1 MFFLNVLKNLIFQ
14 YPKLFFTNLGLFIVL
29 GFIEIISL
37 VFIGSFSSYLFENN
51 ISDNKIVELVIN
63 YANKYLSIEFFLL
76 LFVFVFTLRS
86 IVEILSNYIL
96 LKSKYFLI
104 ESNIIKT
111 FDSITKTKFSFF
123 KKFNKAETLNIL
135 NKEILKIGDSYSTL
149 IRMTKPLIQI
159 PMIIVIPLIIAT
171 KEIVFFGIVLF
182 LFSIPIFFLGRLASK
197 LGADDLQTSNQFSKK
212 LYDTLKM
219 FSTII
224 GLGFEK
230 KASTELEEN
239 FIFHK
244 KAAIKY
250 HLLSSSIGLL
260 YMPIGVIVIVL
271 FFYVFKNTGTNITI
285 LSLIFYSFYR
295 LIPMIG
301 AVLSNKTELEGY
313 YPAHQKINE
322 IKKFTSNEYYNHDG
336 NLNINFIDNIKLKD
350 INYSYDNISNVLSN
364 LSFSINKNKI
374 LCITGHSGSG
384 KSTLIDLIIGNIKPR
399 SGEIFVDENSIE
411 KINLDTYKKKISI
424 VPQHTEFFNASIIDN
439 LKWFNPEI
447 SLNELDEIL
456 YKTDCISFI
465 SKFSQGIETIIG
477 DQGIELSGGERQKLS
492 IARALTR
499 KPELIILDEPTSS
512 IDNFSEKNIL
522 DLMKKISN
530 YTTLIIVTHKKSNL
544 EISDNIIFLNK
555 GKVSGYDTYKNL
567 LNNNKEFNKYFSS

>member
-14 YPKLFFTNLGLFIVL
+14 YPKLFFSNLIVFITL
-29 GFIEIISL
+29 GFIEIITL
-37 VFIGSFSSYLFENN
+37 VFIGSFSSYIFENDV
-51 ISDNKIVELVIN
+51 SDNKIIGSLIN
-63 YANKYLSIEFFLL
+63 YSSKYLSLEFFLI
-76 LFVFVFTLRS
+76 LFVIVFILRS
-86 IVEILSNYIL
+86 IIEILSNYIL

-111 FDSITKTKFSFF
+111 FNSITKTKFSFF

-159 PMIIVIPLIIAT
+159 PMIIIIPLIIAT
-171 KEIVFFGIVLF
+171 KEIIFFGVVLF
-182 LFSIPIFFLGRLASK
+182 LFSIPIFFLGRIASK
-197 LGADDLQTSNQFSKK
+197 LGTEDLHTSNQFSKK

-219 FSTII
+219 FSAII

-230 KASTELEEN
+230 KASKEIEEN
-239 FIFHK
+239 FMFHK

-271 FFYVFKNTGTNITI
+271 FFYFFKNVGTNITI

-322 IKKFTSNEYYNHDG
+322 IKKFSSNEYYSHSG
-336 NLNINFIDNIKLKD
+336 SKNINRINNIQLK
-350 INYSYDNISNVLSN
+350 NTYYSYDNKLYVLNNIN
-364 LSFSINKNKI
+364 LTIKQNKI

-384 KSTLIDLIIGNIKPR
+384 KSTLIDLIIGNIKPQF
-399 SGEIFVDENSIE
+399 GVIIIDNAPIE
-411 KINLDTYKKKISI
+411 TISLDSYKNKISI
-424 VPQHTEFFNASIIDN
+424 VPQQTEFFNASILDN
-439 LKWFNPEI
+439 LKWFNPKI
-447 SLNELDEIL
+447 SIKELDEIL
-456 YKTDCISFI
+456 QKTDCISFI
-465 SKFSQGIETIIG
+465 SKFNNGLETIIG
-477 DQGIELSGGERQKLS
+477 DQGIELSGGEKQKLS

-499 KPELIILDEPTSS
+499 NPELIILDEPTSS

-522 DLMKKISN
+522 QLMKKISKN
-530 YTTLIIVTHKKSNL
+530 TTLIIVSHKKSNL
-544 EISDNIIFLNK
+544 EIADDIIFLNK
-555 GKVSGYDTYKNL
+555 GEVSGYDTFQGLLDKNI
-567 LNNNKEFNKYFSS
+567 EFKKFFSS